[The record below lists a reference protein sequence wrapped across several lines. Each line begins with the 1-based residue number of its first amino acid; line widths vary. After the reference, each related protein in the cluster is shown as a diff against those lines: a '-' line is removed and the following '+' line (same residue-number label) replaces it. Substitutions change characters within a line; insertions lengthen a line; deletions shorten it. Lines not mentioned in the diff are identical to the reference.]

1 MTIQGSCKHQLKPVF
16 PFSFTKHIFIDIC
29 TQLLGMTSISKYQKQ
44 SSNVSLCCFLPVCK
58 MGTYC
63 SIFGFTE
70 VDGRERTV
78 TEFNAALVS
87 GLMCLIH
94 TIGPNCAKPSCTGL
108 PCLRIYIVLELCW
121 KGPCENETSKPAQ
134 YGSDQLYTVNQVTVS
149 QAAPEPALPLVT
161 NVLLSKMY
169 ILKSIINPEEHTDN
183 KPVIHIQHM
192 S

>member
-1 MTIQGSCKHQLKPVF
+1 MSVCVAFYQYVKWE
-16 PFSFTKHIFIDIC
+16 HIVRSLVL
-29 TQLLGMTSISKYQKQ
+29 QKWMAESERLLNLM
-44 SSNVSLCCFLPVCK
+44 L
-58 MGTYC
+58 
-63 SIFGFTE
+63 
-70 VDGRERTV
+70 
-78 TEFNAALVS
+78 LVS

-134 YGSDQLYTVNQVTVS
+134 YGSDQLYTVNQVPVS